1 MEVWFKTN
9 TLSSKQYIID
19 QSPTIANFPSGDQPK
34 RGGGMTIRES
44 DNKLAFT
51 VRYDDGA
58 VTTVIVTATI
68 SADTWHHAV
77 ATISATDNRTKLFVD
92 GILGD
97 EDTTPF
103 SLINDPSPFPF
114 LIGAGFPLTSITFE
128 NLNITDFFDG
138 MIGETRIYNRAL
150 TPTEITQNYNA
161 TKPRY
166 E

>member
-9 TLSSKQYIID
+9 KLSGKQHIID
-19 QSPTIANFPSGDQPK
+19 QLPTILNSPFDQPK
-34 RGGGMTIRES
+34 RGAGMDISGSLTFRA
-44 DNKLAFT
+44 L
-51 VRYDDGA
+51 YDDGQ
-58 VTTVIVTATI
+58 TAEVDVNAAI

-77 ATISATDNRTKLFVD
+77 GTISATDNRTKLFVD
-92 GILGD
+92 GILED
-97 EDTTPF
+97 EDTTSF

-114 LIGAGFPLTSITFE
+114 LIGAGFPLTLTTLE

-138 MIGETRIYNRAL
+138 MIGEVRIYNRAL

-161 TKPRY
+161 TKARY